1 MSRAIRRTNS
11 IARPTRRYDDEFVEH
26 LKDLASETP
35 VIQLVNQLIQRSL
48 DLGASD
54 IHLESV
60 EEGLR
65 VRYRV
70 DGVLQDGATK
80 VEERLSA
87 AVISRIKLL
96 ANLNIAERRFLR
108 TAAS

>member
-1 MSRAIRRTNS
+1 M
-11 IARPTRRYDDEFVEH
+11 
-26 LKDLASETP
+26 
-35 VIQLVNQLIQRSL
+35 NQLIQRSL

-54 IHLESV
+54 IHLESSKR
-60 EEGLR
+60 GSASAI
-65 VRYRV
+65 RV
-70 DGVLQDGATK
+70 DGVLRDGATP